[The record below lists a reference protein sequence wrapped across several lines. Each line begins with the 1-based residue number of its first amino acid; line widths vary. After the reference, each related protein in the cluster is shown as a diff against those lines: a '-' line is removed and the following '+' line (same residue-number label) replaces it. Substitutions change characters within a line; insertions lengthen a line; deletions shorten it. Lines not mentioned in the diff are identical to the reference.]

1 MNKTVVTELGEFGS
15 LCRRDIS
22 PGAGFKTL
30 PRAARPIANVSR
42 ESAMPEEVVKLPA
55 EMKAFV
61 EAELARGDY
70 RDRNEVFLVA
80 LALLRM
86 KREEASEKEAILRHE
101 IGLALD
107 QLDRGEVAAETSAQE
122 VIERIRTGRR

>member
-1 MNKTVVTELGEFGS
+1 MSDE
-15 LCRRDIS
+15 I
-22 PGAGFKTL
+22 
-30 PRAARPIANVSR
+30 
-42 ESAMPEEVVKLPA
+42 VKLPA
-55 EMKAFV
+55 ELKAFV
-61 EAELARGDY
+61 EDELARGDY
-70 RDRNEVFLVA
+70 RNRNEVFLVA